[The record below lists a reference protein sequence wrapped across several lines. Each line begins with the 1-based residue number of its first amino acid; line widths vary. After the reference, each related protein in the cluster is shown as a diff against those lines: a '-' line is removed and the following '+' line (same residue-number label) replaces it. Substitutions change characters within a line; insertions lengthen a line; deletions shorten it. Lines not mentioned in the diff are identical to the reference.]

1 MRARLLSDSY
11 WDDEI
16 QVYIDD
22 KNELRAILDIP
33 TMAGAGR
40 YYTDLPIDLGASK
53 GRNLTVTESFIT
65 AELRDGKLS
74 LTFTQNEDSELV
86 FGAIKNP
93 PEYGKTYPVDGICDD
108 YQQMMIGY
116 LGNNINPYLFL
127 LTLDGRVEVVD
138 ITSGMQYGYY
148 CSAGPLPKTV
158 KKTGHGMGTVSEG
171 GGAYQTVYALNSK
184 GKKKDLAS
192 YVFAMQNA
200 LLLSKEGRDWHTKD
214 RQKTTGGR

>member
-1 MRARLLSDSY
+1 MRASLLSDSY
-11 WDDEI
+11 WDYEI

-33 TMAGAGR
+33 TMAGAGH
-40 YYTDLPIDLGASK
+40 YYVDLPIDLGASK

-158 KKTGHGMGTVSEG
+158 KKTGLGMGTVSEG
-171 GGAYQTVYALNSK
+171 GGGLPNRLRAEQQRQ
-184 GKKKDLAS
+184 KKDLA
-192 YVFAMQNA
+192 F
-200 LLLSKEGRDWHTKD
+200 LLSRCRT
-214 RQKTTGGR
+214 RCSCR

>member
-1 MRARLLSDSY
+1 MTD
-11 WDDEI
+11 I
-16 QVYIDD
+16 YIND
-22 KNELRAILDIP
+22 KNELHAILDIP
-33 TMAGAGR
+33 SMAGAGH
-40 YYTDLPIDLGASK
+40 YYADLPIDLGASK

-108 YQQMMIGY
+108 YQQMLIGY

-127 LTLDGRVEVVD
+127 LTLDGRVEVVN

-148 CSAGPLPKTV
+148 CS
-158 KKTGHGMGTVSEG
+158 TGTS
-171 GGAYQTVYALNSK
+171 A
-184 GKKKDLAS
+184 KDG
-192 YVFAMQNA
+192 
-200 LLLSKEGRDWHTKD
+200 EKD
-214 RQKTTGGR
+214 RARHGYGFRGRRRLPNRLRIEQQRQEERSRILCFRDAERGAPVDDRAGLAHEGHAQNGRRQLYR